1 MLKFYNTGE
10 TVYYSKEDA
19 MAEVIFAK
27 KIDNGNMYFIRY
39 TYKDIIDYDVKTDNA
54 TYAEKE
60 NYERVFEFKDGTN
73 RVLFDNKD
81 EYEKHRRERINK
93 VKEYE
98 LRNDS
103 WIRQVYKLYCENY
116 EDEISRIALKEII
129 KEKLNVDVDNV
140 DY

>member
-39 TYKDIIDYDVKTDNA
+39 TYKDIIDYDVQTDNA

-116 EDEISRIALKEII
+116 QDEISRIALKEII